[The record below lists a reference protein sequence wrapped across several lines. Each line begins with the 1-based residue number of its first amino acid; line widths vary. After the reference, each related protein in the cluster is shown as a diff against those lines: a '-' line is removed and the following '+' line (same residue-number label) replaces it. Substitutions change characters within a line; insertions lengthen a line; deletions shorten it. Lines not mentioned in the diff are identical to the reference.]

1 MRRNVTI
8 TRTRHLR
15 LVVPLFFGVL
25 LAQGSTSAESDVP
38 QLIGPEAG
46 AIQNAG
52 AGTEA
57 WFGGPRDGE
66 TRLVKTAVRVS
77 DYTVNS
83 MLRISWADYETK
95 PGEYHFEKLDRYFAS
110 CLRYKQKLN
119 IGCFMTSSN
128 EGLVIDGASCHY
140 PAYVHEA
147 LQKSKQPDVKFT
159 SWLGKVARW
168 EPCFENAYFFERYN
182 ALLQAFATYLK
193 QPVTVGGKTIL
204 RQKLLRYI
212 EMRHFGWWGEGA
224 YPKPLV
230 PSNSACLIRFA
241 DAFLHHFPEIRI
253 LVPTNG
259 MSYHPTVYDTLK
271 EYHFHLL
278 GLKNAA
284 GPVGIFRDNWG
295 WDERGFQKLY
305 YAENKYEQGGVRLYE
320 LLRDRWKIAPVV
332 GEPAQIPPRDGFRP
346 YSDLLEQVRYLH
358 PAVIRNCNVS
368 DGPNRS
374 ATNPTTYSVFKD
386 PQALANFHKMY
397 ALIGFRYLFTAARTA
412 RRDDGLEISIDWLNI
427 GLTPTYDRWQIR
439 YFLADDAGK
448 ETWAAASTLDLRT
461 VFPDEK
467 TPPGVV
473 NPQKVRTHTDRFRKV
488 PGTGKLYLQIVDPD
502 GVSPPMALSIKGRTA
517 PGAYRL
523 P

>member
-1 MRRNVTI
+1 MRRNVTV
-8 TRTRHLR
+8 TRPRHLR
-15 LVVPLFFGVL
+15 LVVPLLLGTL
-25 LAQGSTSAESDVP
+25 LAPAWAQAGSGVP
-38 QLIGPEAG
+38 QIIRVEEG

-66 TRLVKTAVRVS
+66 TRLVKMAVRVS
-77 DYTVNS
+77 DHTVNS

-95 PGEYHFEKLDRYFAS
+95 PGEYQFAKLDKYFAW
-110 CLRYKQKLN
+110 CLKYRQKLN

-128 EGLVIDGASCHY
+128 AGLVIDGASCHY

-147 LQKSKQPDVKFT
+147 LQRSKQPDVKFT
-159 SWLGKVARW
+159 SRLGHVTRW
-168 EPCFENAYFFERYN
+168 EPCFENPYFFERYN
-182 ALLQAFATYLK
+182 ALLQAFAAYLE
-193 QPVTVGGKTIL
+193 QPQTAAGKTL
-204 RQKLLRYI
+204 VRRKLVRYL

-241 DAFLHHFPEIRI
+241 DAFVRHFPEIRI

-284 GPVGIFRDNWG
+284 GAVGIFRDNWG

-320 LLRDRWKIAPVV
+320 LLRDRWRIAPVV
-332 GEPAQIPPRDGFRP
+332 GEPAQIPPRDDFQP
-346 YSDLLEQVRYLH
+346 YSGLLEQVKYLH

-386 PQALANFHKMY
+386 PQAIANFHKMY
-397 ALIGFRYLFTAARTA
+397 ALIGFRYLFTAARST
-412 RRDDGLEISIDWLNI
+412 RRDGGLEISIDWLNI
-427 GLTPTYDRWQIR
+427 GLTPTYDRWRIR
-439 YFLADDAGK
+439 YFLADDAGR
-448 ETWAAASTLDLRT
+448 ETWTGASTLDLRT
-461 VFPDEK
+461 LFPHAH
-467 TPPGVV
+467 TPAGVV
-473 NPQKVRTHTDRFRKV
+473 DSQTARTHTDRFPKV

-502 GVSPPMALSIKGRTA
+502 GVSPPMALSIRGRTA
-517 PGAYRL
+517 AGAYPL